1 MKHLFSQIK
10 LGGLV
15 LKNRIVIPPMCQYSA
30 GTDGVATPWHHMH
43 IGTMAISGAGLVIL
57 EGTAVE
63 DIGRI
68 SPNDLGLYN
77 DAQEEALHDLVARI
91 RTFSSTPIG
100 IQIAH
105 AGRKASNTP
114 FDGREPVPVDA
125 GGWIPIAPSPVPPK
139 DLWPTPIEM
148 TVADISR
155 VVAAFAAA
163 ATRADR
169 AGFELLEVHA
179 AHGYLISSFLSRN
192 ANERTDDYGG
202 SLENRMRL
210 AMQVAEA
217 VRAVWP
223 KQKALGFRINGT
235 DWTEAG
241 ISVEEATAFAAA
253 LRKVGIDYVTVSSG
267 GNSRD
272 QKLPAMVPGYQT
284 DLSEA
289 IRKGAD
295 VTTMTV
301 GMVVTADQAEQIIAK
316 GKSDLVG
323 VARATLDDPRWGHHA
338 AQALGEEPAYPKPF
352 WRVAAKYW
360 PGYLFAHP
368 LMTQVQEAEYAKSQI
383 LDEIDDETAC

>member
-1 MKHLFSQIK
+1 MSYLFSEIK
-10 LGGLV
+10 LGGLM
-15 LKNRIVIPPMCQYSA
+15 LPNRIVIPPMCQYSA
-30 GTDGVATPWHHMH
+30 GSDGLPTPWHHMH
-43 IGTMAISGAGLVIL
+43 LGTMAISGAGLVIL

-77 DAQEEALHDLVARI
+77 DAQEEALRDLVARI

-114 FDGREPVPVDA
+114 FDGREPVPVGA
-125 GGWIPIAPSPVPPK
+125 GGWVPIAPSPVPPK
-139 DLWPTPIEM
+139 DIWPTPTEM
-148 TVADISR
+148 TDADIAR
-155 VVAAFAAA
+155 VVSAFAAA

-169 AGFELLEVHA
+169 VGFDLVEVHA
-179 AHGYLISSFLSRN
+179 AHGYLISSFLSRS
-192 ANERTDDYGG
+192 ANHRTDEYGG

-210 AMQVAEA
+210 GIRLAEA

-241 ISVEEATAFAAA
+241 ISVDEATAFAAA
-253 LRKVGIDYVTVSSG
+253 LKKVGVDYVTVSSG

-272 QKLPAMVPGYQT
+272 QKLPAMVPGYQAH
-284 DLSEA
+284 LAEA
-289 IRKGAD
+289 VRKGAGI
-295 VTTMTV
+295 TTMTV
-301 GMVVTADQAEQIIAK
+301 GIIVTAEQAEETIAS

-323 VARATLDDPRWGHHA
+323 VARASLDDPRWGHHA
-338 AQALGEEPAYPKPF
+338 AQSLGKESVYPKPF

-360 PGYLFAHP
+360 PGYQFAHP
-368 LMTQVQEAEYAKSQI
+368 PVKQT
-383 LDEIDDETAC
+383 

>member
-1 MKHLFSQIK
+1 MSHLFSEIA
-10 LGGLV
+10 LGGLT
-15 LKNRIVIPPMCQYSA
+15 LSNRIVVPPMCQYSA
-30 GTDGVATPWHHMH
+30 GTDGLPTPWHHMH

-77 DAQEEALHDLVARI
+77 DAQEDALRDLLARI

-114 FDGREPVPVDA
+114 FDGREPVPVSD
-125 GGWIPIAPSPVPPK
+125 GGWIPIAPSAVPPK
-139 DLWPTPIEM
+139 DLWPTPTAM
-148 TVADISR
+148 TAADITR
-155 VVAAFAAA
+155 VIAAFAAS
-163 ATRADR
+163 ATRANR
-169 AGFELLEVHA
+169 AGFDLVEVHA

-192 ANERTDDYGG
+192 ANQRTDDYGG
-202 SLENRMRL
+202 SLDNRMRL
-210 AMQVAEA
+210 GIRIAEA

-223 KQKALGFRINGT
+223 KHKALGFRINGT

-241 ISVEEATAFAAA
+241 ISVDEAIAFAAA
-253 LRKVGIDYVTVSSG
+253 LKKVGIDYVTVSSG

-272 QKLPAMVPGYQT
+272 QKLPTMQPGYQT
-284 DLSEA
+284 HLAEA
-289 IRKGAD
+289 VRRGAGIR
-295 VTTMTV
+295 TMTV
-301 GMVVTADQAEQIIAK
+301 GIIVTPEQAEQTIAD

-338 AQALGEEPAYPKPF
+338 AQYLGREPMYPKPF

-360 PGYLFAHP
+360 PGYAFAHP
-368 LMTQVQEAEYAKSQI
+368 TEEQAR
-383 LDEIDDETAC
+383 